1 MKPVVTL
8 LGDSISAG
16 FGLRPGEAL
25 PNQLESALARLG
37 VDATVRGA
45 GVSGDASADGLRRID
60 RAVCRDTVVCVVAFG
75 GNDLMQ
81 LVAPDRTEANL
92 TAIVEWLE
100 AREIGVVL
108 AGMRAPPWAGVYGL
122 MFDQTFARLS
132 RRRGLHVY
140 PFLLEGVALTPR
152 YNLPDRIH
160 PNAEGVKVIARGLAP
175 VVARALADRTA
186 LAEAGR
192 PRAR

>member
-1 MKPVVTL
+1 MKPVITL

-16 FGLRPGEAL
+16 FGLRPSEAL
-25 PNQLESALARLG
+25 PNQLEIALAGLG
-37 VDATVRGA
+37 VDATVWGS
-45 GVSGDASADGLRRID
+45 GVSGDASADGLRRIA
-60 RAVCRDTVVCVVAFG
+60 RAVHRDTALCVVAFG

-92 TAIVEWLE
+92 TAIIEWLE
-100 AREIGVVL
+100 ARDIAVVL

-140 PFLLEGVALTPR
+140 PFLLEGVALTAR

-175 VVARALADRTA
+175 VVAKALADRTA
-186 LAEAGR
+186 FDDAGR
-192 PRAR
+192 TSL

>member
-1 MKPVVTL
+1 MKPVITL

-16 FGLRPGEAL
+16 FGLRPSEAL
-25 PNQLESALARLG
+25 PNQLEIALAGLG
-37 VDATVRGA
+37 VDATVWGS
-45 GVSGDASADGLRRID
+45 GVSGDASADGLRRIA
-60 RAVCRDTVVCVVAFG
+60 RAVHRDTALCVVAFG

-92 TAIVEWLE
+92 TAIIEWLE
-100 AREIGVVL
+100 ARDIAVVL

-140 PFLLEGVALTPR
+140 PFLLEGVALTAR

-175 VVARALADRTA
+175 VVAKALADRTA
-186 LAEAGR
+186 FVDAGR
-192 PRAR
+192 TSL

>member
-1 MKPVVTL
+1 MSPRKPVVTL

-25 PNQLESALARLG
+25 PNQLELALARLG

-45 GVSGDASADGLRRID
+45 GVSGDASADGLRRIE
-60 RAVCRDTVVCVVAFG
+60 RAVHPETSVCVVAFG

-92 TAIVEWLE
+92 AAMIEWLE
-100 AREIGVVL
+100 SREIGVVL
-108 AGMRAPPWAGVYGL
+108 AGMRAPPWAGIFGL
-122 MFDQTFARLS
+122 MFDQTFTRLS
-132 RRRGLHVY
+132 QRRGLHVY
-140 PFLLEGVALTPR
+140 PFLLEGVALTAR

-160 PNAEGVKVIARGLAP
+160 PNAEGVKVIASGLAP
-175 VVARALADRTA
+175 VVAQALADHSA
-186 LAEAGR
+186 LARAGR
-192 PRAR
+192 